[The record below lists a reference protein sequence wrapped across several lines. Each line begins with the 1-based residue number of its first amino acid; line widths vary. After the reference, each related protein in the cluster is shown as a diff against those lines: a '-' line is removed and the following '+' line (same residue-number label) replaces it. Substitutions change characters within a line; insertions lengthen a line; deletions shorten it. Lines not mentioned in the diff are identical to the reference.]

1 MVPLEF
7 QAVVLAAGKGS
18 RMTEIT
24 AGRPKCLLPIAN
36 MPMIWYPLQMLQ
48 REGFQGESAVVH
60 YVFVTLC
67 ESTTKPACFQRPS

>member
-1 MVPLEF
+1 MLPGEF

-36 MPMIWYPLQMLQ
+36 MPMVWYPLRMLE
-48 REGFQGESAVVH
+48 REGFQGMFSKLIII
-60 YVFVTLC
+60 VFIG
-67 ESTTKPACFQRPS
+67 S